1 MVDYLLE
8 ALLTAVTT
16 LIGWVSELAEQL
28 FGQDITDWDIVNALG
43 FARDSILFCDNL
55 FPMVSC
61 MQILLAGFAA
71 KITVMAVRYILGWC
85 PTIEG

>member
-1 MVDYLLE
+1 MVDYLLDAVLE
-8 ALLTAVTT
+8 LLQWA
-16 LIGWVSELAEQL
+16 SDKAQEL
-28 FGQDITDWDIVNALG
+28 FGFDITDWDIVNALA
-43 FARDSILFCDNL
+43 FARDSILFCDNI

-71 KITVMAVRYILGWC
+71 KVIVMSVRYILGWC